1 MTFKFILKQFK
12 GSRSFFTLLL
22 VLTLT
27 LGLLTGCAP
36 KAETP
41 EAAPAPAPAPA
52 PAEPAAIET
61 PIKVAALRGPTGMGL
76 VYLMGGPDESRP
88 YEFSLF
94 GAPDELV
101 GKIVSGEVDMA
112 AVPTNLAATLYK
124 KTEGGVRYIAT
135 NTLGVN
141 YVLTTDPAI
150 DSFEALRGK
159 TIGISGLGT
168 TAEFIFRHLLTEN
181 GIDPEQDVTLDFSLQ
196 HADLATMLTAG
207 KIDIAVLPQP
217 FVTTAMM
224 ANENI
229 KIAIDLTAA
238 WAEVEGK
245 DAVLPTG
252 GMIVRTDYLEANPEA
267 VQRFL
272 TDYAVSVEQVNADPK
287 AASLLVEQFG
297 ILPKAAI
304 AEKAIPMSNIV
315 FINAED
321 SKTFL
326 MSFFEIMMAYDPK
339 TIGGAMP
346 DDALFAPAD
355 LSTVK

>member
-52 PAEPAAIET
+52 EPADIET

-287 AASLLVEQFG
+287 AASVLVEQFG

>member
-1 MTFKFILKQFK
+1 MTLKFIHNLFK
-12 GSRSFFTLLL
+12 GTRNYISVLL
-22 VLTLT
+22 VLILA
-27 LGLLTGCAP
+27 LASLAGCAP
-36 KAETP
+36 GP
-41 EAAPAPAPAPA
+41 AAPAPADPAPTTPA

-76 VYLMGGPDESRP
+76 VYLMGGPDESSP

-112 AVPTNLAATLYK
+112 AVPTNLAAALYN

-141 YVLTTDPAI
+141 YVLTTDPAV

-168 TAEFIFRHLLTEN
+168 TAEFIFRHLLVEN
-181 GIDPEQDVTLDFSLQ
+181 GIDPEEDVTLDFSLQ

-207 KIDIAVLPQP
+207 KVDIAVLPQP

-224 ANENI
+224 ANENVR
-229 KIAIDLTAA
+229 IAIDLTEA
-238 WAEVEGK
+238 WTEVEGK

-252 GMIVRTDYLEANPEA
+252 GMIVRTDYLEAHPEA

-272 TDYAVSVEQVNADPK
+272 TDYAASVEKVNADPK

-304 AEKAIPMSNIV
+304 AERAIPLSNIV
-315 FINAED
+315 FINGSD
-321 SKTFL
+321 SEMFM

-346 DDALFAPAD
+346 DEAFFAP
-355 LSTVK
+355 VK

>member
-1 MTFKFILKQFK
+1 MTLKSIHNLFK
-12 GSRSFFTLLL
+12 GTHKYISVLL
-22 VLTLT
+22 VLILT
-27 LGLLTGCAP
+27 LGLLAGCAP
-36 KAETP
+36 AEEAPSPETP
-41 EAAPAPAPAPA
+41 SAPE

-76 VYLMGGPDESRP
+76 VYLMGGPDETRP

-150 DSFEALRGK
+150 DGFEALRGK

-181 GIDPEQDVTLDFSLQ
+181 GIDPDQDVTLDFSLQ

-224 ANENI
+224 ANENV

-245 DAVLPTG
+245 EAVLPTG
-252 GMIVRTDYLEANPEA
+252 GMIVRTDYLEAHPEA

-272 TDYAVSVEQVNADPK
+272 TDYAASVEKVNADPK

-315 FINAED
+315 FINGSD
-321 SKTFL
+321 SKELL

-346 DDALFAPAD
+346 DDAFFAPAD
-355 LSTVK
+355 FSMVK